1 MKLQKRVIKGS
12 KLNKLEVIPGV
23 IYGSGI
29 EVTSIKASTPD
40 VTKAYSKYGTSKT
53 FEATLDNKTHIVY
66 FKEVVPQHGK
76 QKEYFHFDLIK
87 VSKDDK
93 LTSKVRLNWL
103 NKDTVEKRGFII
115 NGILDEIEIEYNV
128 GAGISSLS
136 VDVTGLKENDVL
148 HISDIVAVDGV
159 TILHELDA
167 AVLSISRPKE
177 EVEVDPDADDVVEVE
192 SIKQKSEE

>member
-12 KLNKLEVIPGV
+12 KLNKDEVIPGV

-29 EVTSIKASTPD
+29 ETTSVKATTPE
-40 VTKAYSKYGTSKT
+40 VVKAYSKYGTSKT
-53 FEATLDNKTHIVY
+53 FEATLDKKKHIVY

-93 LTSKVRLNWL
+93 LTSKVRLLWH
-103 NKDTVEKRGFII
+103 NKESVEKRGLII
-115 NGILDEIEIEYNV
+115 NGVVDDIEIEYNV

-136 VDVTGLKENDVL
+136 IDVTDLQEGDAL
-148 HISDIVAVDGV
+148 HISDIVAVEGV
-159 TILHELDA
+159 TILDDPKQTILT
-167 AVLSISRPKE
+167 ISRPRE
-177 EVEVDPDADDVVEVE
+177 EVEVDPDEEEIVEVE
-192 SIKQKSEE
+192 SIKQKTEE